1 MDIGIRLHD
10 TKPGTLRERLGFA
23 REQGF
28 TCIHLAMHKA
38 VPGFRMQDAPKLLT
52 EELAQEVR
60 RAFEEAGMTCAV
72 LGCYLK
78 LADPDDGAA
87 AQTAEIYAAH
97 LRFARLIGARC
108 VGTETPPA
116 PALAAEG
123 APCHTEEAYQLFLRR
138 IRPVARRA
146 EEEGVDLAV
155 EPVCSHV
162 IHDATLAERLLCDLE
177 CDRVKIILDAV
188 NLIDT
193 PNTGRAEEIIDDS
206 LRRLSG
212 RTTVLHLKDF
222 IPQPEEP
229 RPKPVACGRGQMV
242 YGGLLRL
249 AAERKLPITLE
260 NTTPENAEGSRLFLE
275 RTARELGL
283 SGQ

>member
-1 MDIGIRLHD
+1 MPYETGGRADKMGNRYEHNWIIYELID
-10 TKPGTLRERLGFA
+10 VLREKVQSVTIEALG
-23 REQGF
+23 
-28 TCIHLAMHKA
+28 
-38 VPGFRMQDAPKLLT
+38 D
-52 EELAQEVR
+52 
-60 RAFEEAGMTCAV
+60 
-72 LGCYLK
+72 
-78 LADPDDGAA
+78 
-87 AQTAEIYAAH
+87 
-97 LRFARLIGARC
+97 
-108 VGTETPPA
+108 
-116 PALAAEG
+116 
-123 APCHTEEAYQLFLRR
+123 
-138 IRPVARRA
+138 

-162 IHDATLAERLLCDLE
+162 IHDAPLAERLLRDLE